1 MMTERMKKVYIVS
14 PLGGDVPGNIERAK
28 EYARYAF
35 ECGAAPVVPHFYAL
49 ILDDAEPAQRE
60 LGLRAG
66 KTLLWFCD
74 AVWVFGDTLSPGM
87 KAEIKLAKQLN
98 ISIRYFSRKNK
109 LFGGSQ
115 FYEKKKGF

>member
-1 MMTERMKKVYIVS
+1 MKKVYLCA
-14 PLGGDVPGNIERAK
+14 PLGGDVHGNIERTK
-28 EYARYAF
+28 EYAGYALR
-35 ECGAAPVVPHFYAL
+35 CGTAPVVPHFYAL
-49 ILDDAEPAQRE
+49 ILDDSKPEERE

-74 AVWVFGDTLSPGM
+74 EVWVFGSVFSAGM

-98 ISIRYFSRKNK
+98 ITIRYFDRKNK